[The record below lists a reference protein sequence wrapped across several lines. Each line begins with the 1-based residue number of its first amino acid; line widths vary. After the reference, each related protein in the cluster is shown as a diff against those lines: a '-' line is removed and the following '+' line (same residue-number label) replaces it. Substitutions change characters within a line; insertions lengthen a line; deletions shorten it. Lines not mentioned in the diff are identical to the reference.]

1 SWSVLA
7 GTGVGPGARAR
18 RAAYFPFFFRSPTKT
33 LRTVL
38 TIAMTSPPSS
48 AGTKPFTRNAI
59 PSASESAAVS
69 HSMSAL
75 STKMKSP
82 SVSRTIGQVS
92 TRRIGRITALT
103 MPNTSATPSRPSSPP
118 VHSMPGTMASATH
131 SAAAVTSRRMMNAM
145 KSSQIRTLA
154 RHARARRRAALR
166 FTIRSSGGRT
176 HRVAARRTIDRR
188 ARRHKARARRG
199 PRRGARGRCRRR
211 GGYIPGGG
219 AGGSRPHP
227 DRHVPRRPPM
237 PGRQGLI
244 LALAAAC
251 IPAGCGAGASTHHD
265 GASAALDAS
274 SRDSAGI
281 RILELS
287 HTLEAI
293 ATGGVRAATVAPDL
307 RVGESDADWLGAP
320 TDVASLGAGRFAV
333 FDRMQKAI
341 LLFDSAGAPAGR
353 LGREGGAP
361 GEYHEPLA
369 LAAVGD
375 HLVAWQDQPTST
387 FTVLGPDGEP
397 RATGGAS
404 VAGDWGRPRHRMPYL
419 DMRGGR
425 DGPEDLTRRLAA
437 VGDTAFA
444 HLVQVD
450 ERQHEGQEAP
460 FSWSS
465 PPAFLIR
472 YGLDA
477 RVRDTLAVLAGAP
490 TLRSEQDATARATGA
505 TLRQTMWTQPLFSGR
520 PVWAAGNGWLAL
532 GHGDSSHVEVRGL
545 AGETLLRVRW
555 PAARSLV

>member
-1 SWSVLA
+1 
-7 GTGVGPGARAR
+7 
-18 RAAYFPFFFRSPTKT
+18 
-33 LRTVL
+33 
-38 TIAMTSPPSS
+38 
-48 AGTKPFTRNAI
+48 
-59 PSASESAAVS
+59 
-69 HSMSAL
+69 
-75 STKMKSP
+75 
-82 SVSRTIGQVS
+82 
-92 TRRIGRITALT
+92 
-103 MPNTSATPSRPSSPP
+103 
-118 VHSMPGTMASATH
+118 
-131 SAAAVTSRRMMNAM
+131 
-145 KSSQIRTLA
+145 
-154 RHARARRRAALR
+154 
-166 FTIRSSGGRT
+166 
-176 HRVAARRTIDRR
+176 
-188 ARRHKARARRG
+188 
-199 PRRGARGRCRRR
+199 
-211 GGYIPGGG
+211 
-219 AGGSRPHP
+219 
-227 DRHVPRRPPM
+227 M

-387 FTVLGPDGEP
+387 FTVLGPDGVP

-555 PAARSLV
+555 PAARSLVTDTARIEAAIWTVAYRVLDTREAWAFFERETRKGWAEGVASDAENYLSFAEQAPTITAAFGAGACLFLAGFAPRDWVDGTSLTWVAVNVESAEVEAVFRLAPPVLTLKGRHLRVERRGGAVSEIDGRFAFVIARNDDGAFVVQRYPLPLLRCAR